1 MVGPVTDVRDSVGYR
16 LAMEVNRSLAAFAA
30 LNGAL
35 AVLIGAFAAHGAGP
49 QIKTLLTTG
58 GHYQMVH
65 AVLALVCAVWPGR
78 DRLIVLAGWLA
89 ATGGLV
95 FCLALLTLGL
105 LSVTIMGAIAPIG
118 GLLMVAAWL
127 LLLLSALRTQST
139 AG

>member
-1 MVGPVTDVRDSVGYR
+1 MNATR
-16 LAMEVNRSLAAFAA
+16 NLAAFAA

-65 AVLALVCAVWPGR
+65 AGLALVCAIWPGR
-78 DRLIVLAGWLA
+78 DKLIVLAGWLA
-89 ATGGLV
+89 AGGGLV
-95 FCLALLTLGL
+95 FCLALSAVAL
-105 LSVTIMGAIAPIG
+105 LSLPAMGAVAPVG
-118 GLLMVAAWL
+118 GVLMITAWL
-127 LLLLSALRTQST
+127 LILFAALRSQST

>member
-1 MVGPVTDVRDSVGYR
+1 MNAT
-16 LAMEVNRSLAAFAA
+16 RSLVAFAA

-78 DRLIVLAGWLA
+78 GRLVVLAGWLA
-89 ATGGLV
+89 AAGGFV
-95 FCLALLTLGL
+95 FCLALSAIAL
-105 LSVTIMGAIAPIG
+105 LSLTTMGAIAPIG
-118 GLLMVAAWL
+118 GMLMIAAWL
-127 LLLLSALRTQST
+127 LLMFAALRSQST